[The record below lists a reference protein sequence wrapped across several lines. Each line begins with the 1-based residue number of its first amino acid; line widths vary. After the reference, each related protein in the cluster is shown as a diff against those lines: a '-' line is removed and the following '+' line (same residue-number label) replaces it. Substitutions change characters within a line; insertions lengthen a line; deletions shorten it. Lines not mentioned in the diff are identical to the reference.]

1 MPPLRRHS
9 NHNTLDESEFAAFS
23 KARSQALSQA
33 LTQLA
38 KGNALAQHREAE
50 RETRLASALTRFHST
65 APTTAMPLKG
75 MKVLM
80 ISDVYFPRVNGVSTS
95 IASFRG
101 ALERLGHSVTLI
113 CPDYPVGQVDEPGV
127 LRIPSRHVPGDP
139 EDRMM
144 RYRDLLALA
153 PSLAGEAFDLI
164 HVHTPFTA
172 HYAGVALGCRLG
184 LPVVATYHTLFEEY
198 IHHYIRW
205 LPRRWLRFAAR
216 RLSVHQCQQ
225 LDALVAPSRAMQ
237 QALTHYGVTT
247 PITVIATG
255 LALEAF
261 CQPQDQRDFRAHY
274 DLPQEARLLLYV
286 GRAAFEKNINFLI
299 DMLPQV
305 LVEHPTTRLIITGEG
320 PAHDSLVKR
329 AQEMGVADAVLFLG
343 YLDRNGP
350 LQAAYLAADVF
361 VFASRTETQG
371 LVLLEAMALGTP
383 VVSTAMM
390 GTLDV
395 LKEGEGCL
403 IAKDNHDD
411 FATKVNRL
419 LSDESLRQQL
429 AERAQVY
436 AASWHEDA
444 KSAELIKLYHQ
455 LTAERCKSTDT

>member
-1 MPPLRRHS
+1 MSQRRRHPLS
-9 NHNTLDESEFAAFS
+9 HPLSESEIA
-23 KARSQALSQA
+23 ARSQALA
-33 LTQLA
+33 QLA
-38 KGNALAQHREAE
+38 NGNAITQQREAE
-50 RETRLASALTRFHST
+50 REARLSSAFTLFHST
-65 APTTAMPLKG
+65 APATAMPLGG
-75 MKVLM
+75 MKILM
-80 ISDVYFPRVNGVSTS
+80 ISDVYYPRVNGVSTS

-101 ALERLGHSVTLI
+101 ALERLGNSVTLI

-144 RYRDLLALA
+144 RYRDLLALTPQFA
-153 PSLAGEAFDLI
+153 DEAFDLI

-172 HYAGVALGCRLG
+172 HYAGVTLGRRLG

-205 LPRRWLRFAAR
+205 FPRRWLRFAAR
-216 RLSVHQCQQ
+216 RLSAHQCQQ
-225 LDALVAPSRAMQ
+225 LDAVVAPSRAMQ

-247 PITVIATG
+247 PITVVATG

-261 CQPQDQRDFRAHY
+261 CHPQGALHEGDFRAHY

-286 GRAAFEKNINFLI
+286 GRAAFEKNIDFLI
-299 DMLPQV
+299 DMLPKV
-305 LVEHPTTRLIITGEG
+305 LAEHPTTRLIITGEG
-320 PAHDSLVKR
+320 PAHETLVKR
-329 AQEMGVADAVLFLG
+329 AQEMGMADVVLFLG

-350 LQAAYLAADVF
+350 LQAAYRAADIF

-390 GTLDV
+390 GTLDI

-403 IAKDNHDD
+403 IAEDNHDD

-419 LSDESLRQQL
+419 LSNEILRQQL
-429 AERAQVY
+429 AERGQAY

-444 KSAELIKLYHQ
+444 KSEELVSLY
-455 LTAERCKSTDT
+455 KKFG

>member
-1 MPPLRRHS
+1 MPQRRHPS
-9 NHNTLDESEFAAFS
+9 
-23 KARSQALSQA
+23 LSSPLSDQEIAA

-38 KGNALAQHREAE
+38 NGNALLLQRKADRRE
-50 RETRLASALTRFHST
+50 RLASLTLFDSPASATKTALS
-65 APTTAMPLKG
+65 G
-75 MKVLM
+75 MKILM

-113 CPDYPVGQVDEPGV
+113 CPAYPVGQVDEPGV
-127 LRIPSRHVPGDP
+127 LRMRSHQVPGDP

-144 RYRDLLALA
+144 RYRDLLALT
-153 PSLAGEAFDLI
+153 PQLAAEAFDLI

-172 HYAGVALGCRLG
+172 HYAGVALGRRLG

-198 IHHYIRW
+198 VHHYIRW
-205 LPRRWLRFAAR
+205 LPRRWLRLGAR

-225 LDALVAPSRAMQ
+225 LNALVAPSQAMQ
-237 QALTHYGVTT
+237 QALIGYGVTT
-247 PITVIATG
+247 PTTVIPTG
-255 LALEAF
+255 LSLESF
-261 CQPQDQRDFRAHY
+261 CHTQGAQDDSDFRSHY
-274 DLPQEARLLLYV
+274 DLPLEARLLLYV
-286 GRAAFEKNINFLI
+286 GRAAFEKNIDFLI
-299 DMLPQV
+299 DMLPNV
-305 LVEHPTTRLIITGEG
+305 LAEHPTTRLIITGEG
-320 PAHDSLVKR
+320 PAHDSLIRR
-329 AQEMGVADAVLFLG
+329 AQEQGVAEAVLFLG

-350 LQAAYLAADVF
+350 LQAAYRAADVF

-403 IAKDNHDD
+403 IAEDNHDD
-411 FATKVNRL
+411 FATKVNHL
-419 LSDESLRQQL
+419 LSDDARRQLL
-429 AERAQVY
+429 AERAQRY

-444 KSAELIKLYHQ
+444 KCAELVTLYRQ
-455 LTAERCKSTDT
+455 LTTECLAKISG

>member
-1 MPPLRRHS
+1 MTQRRRPS
-9 NHNTLDESEFAAFS
+9 FS
-23 KARSQALSQA
+23 PSLSDQEVTA

-38 KGNALAQHREAE
+38 NGNALYLQRVADREVWLA
-50 RETRLASALTRFHST
+50 TRLPLFHST
-65 APTTAMPLKG
+65 APTCEAQPGGLKI
-75 MKVLM
+75 VM

-113 CPDYPVGQVDEPGV
+113 CPAYPVGQVDEPGV
-127 LRIPSRHVPGDP
+127 LRIRSRQVPGDP

-144 RYRDLLALA
+144 RYRDLLALT
-153 PSLAGEAFDLI
+153 PQLAAESFDLI

-172 HYAGVALGCRLG
+172 HYAGIALGRRLNI
-184 LPVVATYHTLFEEY
+184 PVIATYHTLFEEY

-205 LPRRWLRFAAR
+205 LPRRWLRLAAR

-237 QALTHYGVTT
+237 QALTRYGVTT
-247 PITVIATG
+247 PSTVIPTG
-255 LALEAF
+255 LSLESF
-261 CQPQDQRDFRAHY
+261 CHPQGAQDDSDFRAHY
-274 DLPQEARLLLYV
+274 DLPTDARLLLYV
-286 GRAAFEKNINFLI
+286 GRAAFEKNIDFLI
-299 DMLPQV
+299 DMLPKV
-305 LVEHPTTRLIITGEG
+305 LAEHPTARLIITGEG
-320 PAHDSLVKR
+320 PAHDSLIHR
-329 AQEMGVADAVLFLG
+329 AQEVGVADAVLFLG
-343 YLDRNGP
+343 YLDRHGP
-350 LQAAYLAADVF
+350 LQAAYRAADVF

-403 IAKDNHDD
+403 IAEDNHDD
-411 FATKVNRL
+411 FAAKVNRL
-419 LSDESLRQQL
+419 LSDNTLRQQL
-429 AERAQVY
+429 AERAQTY

-444 KSAELIKLYHQ
+444 KSTELVTLYRKLA
-455 LTAERCKSTDT
+455 TERLDHGSK

>member
-1 MPPLRRHS
+1 MPQRRRPPLS
-9 NHNTLDESEFAAFS
+9 AS
-23 KARSQALSQA
+23 LSDQEVAA

-38 KGNALAQHREAE
+38 NGNALHRQREAD
-50 RETRLASALTRFHST
+50 RQARLASALTLRHATAST
-65 APTTAMPLKG
+65 AETQPG
-75 MKVLM
+75 SMKILM

-113 CPDYPVGQVDEPGV
+113 CPDYPLGQVDEPGV
-127 LRIPSRHVPGDP
+127 MRIRSRRIPGDP

-144 RYRDLLALA
+144 RYRDLLALT
-153 PSLAGEAFDLI
+153 PQLADVAFDLI

-172 HYAGVALGCRLG
+172 HYAGVALGRRLNI
-184 LPVVATYHTLFEEY
+184 PVIATYHTLFEEY

-205 LPRRWLRFAAR
+205 LPRRWLRLAAR

-237 QALTHYGVTT
+237 DALSRYGVTT
-247 PITVIATG
+247 PTTVIATG
-255 LALEAF
+255 LALESF
-261 CQPQDQRDFRAHY
+261 CHSQGGQDDSDFRTHY
-274 DLPQEARLLLYV
+274 NLPQEAQLLLYV
-286 GRAAFEKNINFLI
+286 GRAAFEKNIDFLI
-299 DMLPQV
+299 DMLPKV
-305 LVEHPTTRLIITGEG
+305 LAEHPATRLIITGEG
-320 PAHDSLVKR
+320 PAHDSLVQR
-329 AQEMGVADAVLFLG
+329 AWEIGVADAVLFLG

-350 LQAAYLAADVF
+350 LQAAYRAADVF

-403 IAKDNHDD
+403 IAEDNHDD

-419 LSDESLRQQL
+419 LSDEPQRQQL
-429 AERAQVY
+429 AQRAQVY
-436 AASWHEDA
+436 VASWHEDA
-444 KSAELIKLYHQ
+444 KSENLVALYRKL
-455 LTAERCKSTDT
+455 TDERLSNARR